1 MANPQTPSGS
11 IEREEEYLKSLP
23 SLSYGTS
30 SPPSAAQPMHQAEED
45 YFKNLPSLESTPVP
59 PPSPAAPQVPFG
71 EDIKRAAQA
80 GAARG
85 ALSLVGLPGDIES
98 LGRLGLR
105 KLGYDVAA
113 ESALPTGAQ
122 VISGAER
129 AFPSIQETTQYKPQ
143 GELAKYIKSGAE
155 FLPAAVIPGGALG
168 LGARAAGAVGAGL
181 ASRGVEQFLEKTPL
195 EGTGYQT
202 AGQLGAALAGGMAGS
217 GLYGKVAGA
226 GKTLLS
232 PSTVASER
240 LGQTM
245 SRDVTAATARGQIP
259 AAIEEGLPPAA
270 LAGTQTQRL
279 IREASGRAG
288 EATQGAF
295 NQAIQDF
302 RSQAV
307 PKLQS
312 HIDEIVGRGTPVNAL
327 AEMDALASRVREV
340 NNRNYTRVMA
350 LPEAQVISPAA
361 ITSAET
367 RLRTMFG
374 DQFVNDIGRSMI
386 ARGESPSSVGLIQTG
401 RNFKIAPTG
410 ASLKFWDEAK
420 QYVDDSINKL
430 YDPVTKAPKPG
441 TGSEISTLQA
451 LKKSITDP
459 LDKIVTEYPK
469 IRFEGA
475 ELYGARN
482 AMDAGYRY
490 FGDKASKSLNLKQ
503 NLASN
508 KLTPEQ
514 RADFAYGYAGAYRDM
529 LDKNPSAALGLFT
542 GKNSPLEIRKAQ
554 FALGNEMANQMI
566 ARANAQFLNSKVKE
580 LAGAPSPSGYWGA
593 AAAGGI
599 GAEVLATIARGGE
612 FALQNALAF
621 NVSPS
626 MIAGAL
632 LASTAK
638 GIYTARERRIAEE
651 IIRQA
656 ADPNSWSRLGGLMAK
671 NQDARSFMNKLIT
684 TSRRTAPVAV
694 TEPQQ
699 SAEERP
705 KRASG
710 GAVNLKALA
719 NAARKAVTKSTE
731 DLLKTP
737 DEHVV
742 KALEIANRHI

>member
-1 MANPQTPSGS
+1 MANIS
-11 IEREEEYLKSLP
+11 
-23 SLSYGTS
+23 
-30 SPPSAAQPMHQAEED
+30 EED
-45 YFKNLPSLESTPVP
+45 FFKTAPVFPGAAGGPAAPSNTSGPSSSEEDFFRSAPVYGQEQLLPPTAP
-59 PPSPAAPQVPFG
+59 APQVPFG

-85 ALSLVGLPGDIES
+85 ALSLAGLPGDIET

-105 KLGYDVAA
+105 KLGYNVGA

-122 VISGAER
+122 VISGAEK

-143 GELAKYIKSGAE
+143 NQFAKYVKGAAE
-155 FLPAAVIPGGALG
+155 FLPAAVIPGGQAS
-168 LGARAAGAVGAGL
+168 LGARAAGAIGAGL
-181 ASRGVEQFLEKTPL
+181 ASQGVEHFTGKPL
-195 EGTGYQT
+195 EEASGYQT

-226 GKTLLS
+226 GKSLLS
-232 PSTVASER
+232 PSTAASER

-279 IREASGRAG
+279 IREASGRAS
-288 EATQGAF
+288 EATQGAY

-327 AEMDALASRVREV
+327 AEMDSLASRVRDV

-350 LPEAQVISPAA
+350 LPEAQVIPPAA
-361 ITSAET
+361 IASAET

-401 RNFKIAPTG
+401 RDFKIAPTG
-410 ASLKFWDEAK
+410 ANLKFWDEAK

-490 FGDKASKSLNLKQ
+490 FGDKASKSLNSKQ
-503 NLASN
+503 NFASN

-542 GKNSPLEIRKAQ
+542 GKNAPLEIRKAQ

-580 LAGAPSPSGYWGA
+580 LAGAPSSSGYWGA
-593 AAAGGI
+593 AAAGGV

-656 ADPNSWSRLGGLMAK
+656 ADPNSWTRLGELMAK
-671 NQDARSFMNKLIT
+671 NQEARSFMNKLIT

-705 KRASG
+705 ARATG
-710 GAVNLKALA
+710 GAVNLRALA
-719 NAARKAVTKSTE
+719 NSARKAVTKSTE

-742 KALEIANRHI
+742 KALEVANRHI

>member
-1 MANPQTPSGS
+1 MANIS
-11 IEREEEYLKSLP
+11 
-23 SLSYGTS
+23 
-30 SPPSAAQPMHQAEED
+30 EED
-45 YFKNLPSLESTPVP
+45 FFKTAPVFPGTAGQPAAPSQASGPSSSEEDFFKSAPVYGQEQ
-59 PPSPAAPQVPFG
+59 SQVPAATAPQVPFG

-85 ALSLVGLPGDIES
+85 ALSLAGLPGDIET

-105 KLGYDVAA
+105 KLGYNVGA

-122 VISGAER
+122 VISGAEK
-129 AFPSIQETTQYKPQ
+129 AFPSIQGTTQYKPQ
-143 GELAKYIKSGAE
+143 NQLAKYVKGAAE
-155 FLPAAVIPGGALG
+155 FLPAAVIPGGQAS
-168 LGARAAGAVGAGL
+168 LGARAAGAIGAGL
-181 ASRGVEQFLEKTPL
+181 ASQGVEHFTGKTP
-195 EGTGYQT
+195 EEASGYQT

-217 GLYGKVAGA
+217 GLYGKAAGL
-226 GKTLLS
+226 GKSLLS

-279 IREASGRAG
+279 IRDASGRAS

-327 AEMDALASRVREV
+327 AEMDSLASRVRDV
-340 NNRNYTRVMA
+340 NNRNYTRVMS
-350 LPEAQVISPAA
+350 LPEAQVIPPAA
-361 ITSAET
+361 IASAET

-386 ARGESPSSVGLIQTG
+386 ARGESPASVGLIQTG
-401 RNFKIAPTG
+401 RDFRIAPSG
-410 ASLKFWDEAK
+410 ANLKFWDEAK

-490 FGDKASKSLNLKQ
+490 FGDKASKSLNSKQ
-503 NLASN
+503 NFASN

-529 LDKNPSAALGLFT
+529 LDKSPSAALGLFT
-542 GKNSPLEIRKAQ
+542 GKNATLEIRKAQ

-580 LAGAPSPSGYWGA
+580 LAGAPSSGGYWGA
-593 AAAGGI
+593 AAAGGV

-656 ADPNSWSRLGGLMAK
+656 ADPNSWSRLGELMAK
-671 NQDARSFMNKLIT
+671 NQEARSFMNKLIT
-684 TSRRTAPVAV
+684 GSRRGAPVVA
-694 TEPQQ
+694 TEPSQPIEDRQQ
-699 SAEERP
+699 
-705 KRASG
+705 RATG

-719 NAARKAVTKSTE
+719 SAARKAVTKSTE
-731 DLLKTP
+731 DLLRAP

-742 KALEIANRHI
+742 KALEVANRHI